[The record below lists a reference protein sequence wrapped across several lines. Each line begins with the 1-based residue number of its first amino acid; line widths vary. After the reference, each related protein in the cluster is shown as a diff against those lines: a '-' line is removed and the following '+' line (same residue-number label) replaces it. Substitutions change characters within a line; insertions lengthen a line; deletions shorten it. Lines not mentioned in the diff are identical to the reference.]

1 MAESSGHG
9 IGGGESWC
17 QNSSL
22 KDDLKKYVQQNLKR
36 REILDFMKSD
46 YSCYAWSIATL
57 DRRLGFF
64 YIRYI
69 DSTKNIADVT
79 AAVQKE
85 MEGPGRLLGY
95 RAINQKLRT
104 EYNICVPRQ
113 IVYNAMWN
121 ANPEIL
127 EARSVKKKRKPPKK
141 LLLQMAQ
148 TGLCH

>member
-1 MAESSGHG
+1 MAESGGHG
-9 IGGGESWC
+9 IGGGESWS

-22 KDDLKKYVQQNLKR
+22 KADLKKYVQQKLKC
-36 REILDFMKSD
+36 RETLEFMKRD
-46 YSCYAWSIATL
+46 YSCYAWSIGTL
-57 DRRLGFF
+57 DRLVRFF
-64 YIRYI
+64 DIRYI

-79 AAVQKE
+79 AAIQKE
-85 MEGPGRLLGY
+85 MEGPGGLLGY
-95 RAINQKLRT
+95 CAMNQKLRT

-127 EARSVKKKRKPPKK
+127 EARSVKKKRKPPKS